1 MKQIKT
7 RTTTTSTTT
16 RDYQGFTL
24 IELIVVITIL
34 TILGTIGF
42 ISMNGYFASAR
53 DSARLTDLNNMY
65 SQLNLTQG
73 MDGQLP
79 SA

>member
-1 MKQIKT
+1 
-7 RTTTTSTTT
+7 
-16 RDYQGFTL
+16 
-24 IELIVVITIL
+24 
-34 TILGTIGF
+34 
-42 ISMNGYFASAR
+42 MNGYFASAR

-79 SA
+79 SPDNAIDITASGTLIASQ